1 MSGDIACLRG
11 NLSPRERCLSAAYRP
26 TAIMT
31 DICRMSRYSVVSLD
45 RFSFFGKGEPSRRSP
60 CARRCPRTKVL
71 RGALGTVNLVVI
83 KTHLSPDASC
93 RRRIRSRP
101 QFGDQMQ
108 ISANSILGMAKCHA
122 GAYFKRRLNG
132 AAVHECVTMPS
143 PPRVTSAFA
152 EPSNSLTRANV
163 GSGHPGVI
171 EAA

>member
-1 MSGDIACLRG
+1 
-11 NLSPRERCLSAAYRP
+11 
-26 TAIMT
+26 MT
-31 DICRMSRYSVVSLD
+31 DIRRMSRYSVVSLD
-45 RFSFFGKGEPSRRSP
+45 RFSFFGKGEPSRPSP

-83 KTHLSPDASC
+83 KTHLSHGFRDTHDNRTPHAGAGLGRGRNSEIRC
-93 RRRIRSRP
+93 R
-101 QFGDQMQ
+101 

-122 GAYFKRRLNG
+122 GAYFERRLNG

-163 GSGHPGVI
+163 GSWHPGVI